1 MFCIIESTAASTCRY
16 VFQWTHL
23 QQNATNNWKQVFTMV
38 GKKLND
44 FGMISPR
51 WAEGNDFGDEIA
63 QELGYDFIALQHQ
76 VTHLI
81 PQLLPE
87 QSHVFHQVLSKIE
100 SGNGAL
106 FFFKC
111 PWKNR

>member
-1 MFCIIESTAASTCRY
+1 
-16 VFQWTHL
+16 
-23 QQNATNNWKQVFTMV
+23 MV

-44 FGMISPR
+44 FGMIIPR
-51 WAEGNDFGDEIA
+51 RAEGNDFGDEIA

-76 VTHLI
+76 VIQLI

-87 QSHVFHQVLSKIE
+87 PSHVFHQLISKIG

-106 FFFKC
+106 FFLDC
-111 PWKNR
+111 PWRNR